1 MKHNEAIFSKGNQ
14 FFLSDGSEEYS
25 AEFSLKS
32 ANSIQTI
39 VKPRRLKL
47 MSKMMG
53 AAHTTADLPLIGDK
67 SSKMSSNLISETHSE
82 V

>member
-1 MKHNEAIFSKGNQ
+1 
-14 FFLSDGSEEYS
+14 
-25 AEFSLKS
+25 
-32 ANSIQTI
+32 
-39 VKPRRLKL
+39 